1 MYTKV
6 SKPSYI
12 TEGRISL
19 KNKLRRLPMDK
30 KSKVC
35 VLFGV
40 LITTLFYIA
49 YALQV
54 HLGGYLATTLRSK
67 QNEPNLERSCPLTKP
82 VATKNGA
89 IEYRIGIITDLDEN
103 SKHPNKLLTWVSY
116 FKRGKLVVSGN
127 AAYTKVSVVWDEEN
141 EVFASS
147 LAQGGRGME
156 LSELVCFDGRI
167 LSLDDRTGVVY
178 EIVDRHVSPWVV
190 MADGDGHESKGFKGE
205 WSTVKDGQLYIGGL
219 GKEWTTTTGK
229 ILNFNPQYVKI
240 IGPSGAMTHIS
251 WVDNYKKLLQAAGIE
266 PPGYL
271 IHESAAWSSLNK
283 KWFFLPR
290 RASKLKYDDKADE
303 RRGTNMILSCTEDF
317 SECEQTLVGPLNV
330 THGFSSFKFIP
341 GTNEQQIVAL
351 KTQEVDGNIASY
363 IMAFD
368 VHGRILMKEQ
378 KIPGSYK
385 FEGIEFL

>member
-1 MYTKV
+1 MYNKL
-6 SKPSYI
+6 SKPNHSPESGNI
-12 TEGRISL
+12 IISF
-19 KNKLRRLPMDK
+19 KNKVRRMPMDR

-35 VLFGV
+35 VLCGV
-40 LITTLFYIA
+40 LMTSLFYVA
-49 YALQV
+49 YALHV
-54 HLGGYLATTLRSK
+54 NFGGYSVTRTRDIAST
-67 QNEPNLERSCPLTKP
+67 LERSCPLTKP
-82 VATKNGA
+82 VKTKDGA
-89 IEYRIGIITDLDEN
+89 ISYRIGIISDLDEN
-103 SKHPNKLLTWVSY
+103 SKHPNKLNTWVSY
-116 FKRGKLVVSGN
+116 FKRGKLVLNGN
-127 AAYTKVSVVWDEEN
+127 KVSVLWDDKNVE
-141 EVFASS
+141 FTSS

-156 LSELVCFDGRI
+156 LSELVCFDGKI

-178 EIVDRHVSPWVV
+178 QIFDRHVSPWVI
-190 MADGDGHESKGFKGE
+190 MADGDGREAKGFKGE

-219 GKEWTTTTGK
+219 GKEWTTKTGK

-240 IGPSGAMTHIS
+240 IGPSGAMTHVS
-251 WVDNYKKLLQAAGIE
+251 WVDNYRKLLKTAGIE

-271 IHESAAWSSLNK
+271 IHESAVWSSVNK

-303 RRGTNMILSCTEDF
+303 RHGTNMLLSCSEDF
-317 SECEQTLVGPLNV
+317 SGCDRTLIGPLNT

-341 GTNEQQIVAL
+341 GTNDQEIVAL
-351 KTQEVDGNIASY
+351 KTQEVDGQIASY

-368 VHGRILMKEQ
+368 LSGRVLMSEQ